1 MLGEEKIIVQD
12 RGIDAGLAALMQNA
26 NKGNMDPA
34 ALMAMMNNNGGFGGN
49 GAWWIWIILLFF
61 CWGGFGGNGFGRGA
75 NDAGRLASELNTDAN
90 TNLLMQAIN
99 GNKEA
104 ISSLSNTLNCD
115 FNSVTAAL
123 NNINSGVNQISC
135 DVKLSGCEVINAIT
149 SGNAALA
156 SKLAECCCNTQRSID
171 SVNLNLTKMG
181 YEDQLAMCNQTN
193 TLVNTMNQNTLSLRD
208 SNLANTQAILQKID
222 NFENIYR
229 QDKMDRLTS
238 ENIALKGQISQ
249 ANQNQYIAATVQ
261 ANTAPIVN
269 RLNSLQSDVDGI
281 KCKLPNTVSVPYP
294 QLAVYNPEIARAAA
308 YGAFAGE
315 NYGLNTQCGCC

>member
-12 RGIDAGLAALMQNA
+12 RGIDAGIAALMQNA

-49 GAWWIWIILLFF
+49 GAWWIWIVLLFF

-208 SNLANTQAILQKID
+208 SNLKCDEEMKRCQDLLDKLDIKSEEKEDPRIKELQNEVSELKNIIKQA
-222 NFENIYR
+222 
-229 QDKMDRLTS
+229 
-238 ENIALKGQISQ
+238 SQ
-249 ANQNQYIAATVQ
+249 MVPAPMKQMLPQNMQNAMNEA
-261 ANTAPIVN
+261 
-269 RLNSLQSDVDGI
+269 SH
-281 KCKLPNTVSVPYP
+281 
-294 QLAVYNPEIARAAA
+294 
-308 YGAFAGE
+308 
-315 NYGLNTQCGCC
+315 